1 MGHPVPRHEPKD
13 LFRRSVSPVLRS
25 PSHTSGAAR
34 CQLWSSQ
41 AEQMKK
47 ETFSS
52 LEGRLPLARVNAAAF
67 SDMSLSFRRTRG

>member
-13 LFRRSVSPVLRS
+13 LFRRSVSPVLGS

-47 ETFSS
+47 KPSPPLKGVS
-52 LEGRLPLARVNAAAF
+52 LWRV
-67 SDMSLSFRRTRG
+67 